1 MSNPP
6 ANGWPQPPGSWGEK
20 ILDIDE
26 DYRAEL
32 ALRQRILTED
42 PSRCTVL
49 PHMRAACWDTMLT
62 LMRELARTHPQTMS
76 LHRTPDNGWLWTNS
90 LLGIEQAFRAGDESS
105 LPTDPLRY
113 IGAQV
118 QDDLVLLD
126 QREGDLF
133 ADAGLVTFAA
143 DWSLAFDIGMSFL
156 EVHGPVPR
164 VHENS
169 VINRAH
175 QFLMRLQPGDA
186 YRRTNWTMTV
196 DHKLDTSTETYPE
209 WGRDR
214 RLVLADGEAELARR
228 LHLRVEV
235 QHLIRLAESGAVLF
249 LIRSYL
255 LPCPNSPGYP
265 PGGPGSPQSWLNYPR
280 TWPTTRASA
289 DTARRQPPG
298 SPSSPKTG
306 TQRAGCCRPVSA
318 RGASRWAGRLHAP
331 GTCGDG
337 TGSPGTSGGLFRP
350 GRATR

>member
-1 MSNPP
+1 MTTSTLP
-6 ANGWPQPPGSWGEK
+6 ARIARFPFPFPADSYRYSTNVEPARQRVATAAGAWGEN

-76 LHRTPDNGWLWTNS
+76 LQRTPDSGWLWTNS

-105 LPTDPLRY
+105 LPADPLRY

-118 QDDLVLLD
+118 QEDLVLLD

-164 VHENS
+164 VHENR

-214 RLVLADGEAELARR
+214 RLVLADGAAELARR

-235 QHLIRLAESGAVLF
+235 QHLVRLAESGAVLF

-255 LPCPNSPGYP
+255 LPLSELARVPAWRSRFAAVLAEL
-265 PGGPGSPQSWLNYPR
+265 PQDMADYKGISRYREEAAAWL
-280 TWPTTRASA
+280 A
-289 DTARRQPPG
+289 Q
-298 SPSSPKTG
+298 
-306 TQRAGCCRPVSA
+306 
-318 RGASRWAGRLHAP
+318 
-331 GTCGDG
+331 
-337 TGSPGTSGGLFRP
+337 
-350 GRATR
+350 